1 MHIMCRVVCVL
12 LESGPDLWVPPLGM
26 IPRSGTLASFPLR
39 YLRLR
44 ASLQFNSIATFC
56 ESGRSA
62 SGCRGHLGLLVLAVG
77 VAVAVAAAAAG
88 YLAHIYHSHICIRK
102 GL

>member
-26 IPRSGTLASFPLR
+26 IPRSGTLASFLLR

-44 ASLQFNSIATFC
+44 AFNSFTSVSATG
-56 ESGRSA
+56 SLNGSRSFW
-62 SGCRGHLGLLVLAVG
+62 LDKVIVD
-77 VAVAVAAAAAG
+77 
-88 YLAHIYHSHICIRK
+88 
-102 GL
+102 

>member
-44 ASLQFNSIATFC
+44 ASLQFNSI
-56 ESGRSA
+56 
-62 SGCRGHLGLLVLAVG
+62 L
-77 VAVAVAAAAAG
+77 
-88 YLAHIYHSHICIRK
+88 
-102 GL
+102 

>member
-12 LESGPDLWVPPLGM
+12 LESGPDLWVPPSGM

-44 ASLQFNSIATFC
+44 ASLQFNSILIGNISLQYA
-56 ESGRSA
+56 R
-62 SGCRGHLGLLVLAVG
+62 
-77 VAVAVAAAAAG
+77 
-88 YLAHIYHSHICIRK
+88 RK
-102 GL
+102 PG